1 MSRRLSAVTDGFTFR
16 LDNKNVLA
24 RLKAIS
30 EHYAD
35 LSPAM
40 LAIGEYLTES
50 TKERFSAG
58 IGPDG
63 AAWKPNAPA
72 TIADIH
78 RRIINS
84 GKSKK
89 RFAKAAAATAN
100 KKPLI
105 DSGLLQDTIRYQLIN
120 GGNGVEVGT
129 DRFSGEWDGGAAVH
143 QFGSRDG
150 KIRARPFLG
159 MSADDESEVLDILDS
174 FARQPI

>member
-1 MSRRLSAVTDGFTFR
+1 MNDGYSFH

-24 RLKAIS
+24 RLADIAK
-30 EHYAD
+30 HYAD

-50 TKERFSAG
+50 TKERFSTG
-58 IGPDG
+58 ISPDG

-89 RFAKAAAATAN
+89 RFAKAASATAN

-105 DSGLLQDTIRYQLIN
+105 DSGLLQDTIRYQLVN
-120 GGNGVEVGT
+120 GGNGVEIGT
-129 DRFSGEWDGGAAVH
+129 DRFAGEWEGGASVH
-143 QFGSRDG
+143 QFGSLDG
-150 KIRARPFLG
+150 KIPARPFLG
-159 MSADDESEVLDILDS
+159 ISAADESEVLDILDS
-174 FARQPI
+174 FMRQPI